1 MYRIKSNL
9 DVNGR
14 NWGMDFVHGEAFTER
29 EDLARRLK
37 SLGYLVE
44 EMPKTPAE
52 QPKTPPAAAPAL
64 TPEAA
69 PATETPAAEA
79 PEAPEAPEALEAP
92 PEETGK
98 LTCPIC
104 GKVCGSQ
111 AVLTRHTNKEHK

>member
-14 NWGMDFVHGEAFTER
+14 NWGIDFVHGEAFTER

-44 EMPKTPAE
+44 EVPQTPAKAPE
-52 QPKTPPAAAPAL
+52 VPTVVPEIPAVETPPA
-64 TPEAA
+64 PEV
-69 PATETPAAEA
+69 
-79 PEAPEAPEALEAP
+79 PEAPPTEA
-92 PEETGK
+92 GK

-104 GKVCGSQ
+104 GKACGSQ
-111 AVLTRHTNKEHK
+111 AVLTRHMNKDHK

>member
-1 MYRIKSNL
+1 MLYRIKSNL

-44 EMPKTPAE
+44 EMTPTPAK
-52 QPKTPPAAAPAL
+52 QPETPPAAAPA
-64 TPEAA
+64 
-69 PATETPAAEA
+69 TETHA
-79 PEAPEAPEALEAP
+79 PEAPEVP

-111 AVLTRHTNKEHK
+111 AVLTRHMNKDHK